1 MYSDKSVERECDNG
15 RTRAS
20 EPLAFSAQPRG
31 VHGCFAL
38 SPQDWTLDRL
48 MLTIYVWGGRRMLC
62 ARAPI
67 LLAVWCGPPDSDVTS
82 A

>member
-1 MYSDKSVERECDNG
+1 MYSDKIVERG
-15 RTRAS
+15 RDQCADPCFWTFFLSPTA
-20 EPLAFSAQPRG
+20 G

-38 SPQDWTLDRL
+38 STQDRTLDRL
-48 MLTIYVWGGRRMLC
+48 ILTINMWDDGRLRC

-67 LLAVWCGPPDSDVTS
+67 LLAPVVRP

>member
-1 MYSDKSVERECDNG
+1 MCANV

-20 EPLAFSAQPRG
+20 EPLPFSAQRRG

-38 SPQDWTLDRL
+38 SPQDWTFDRL
-48 MLTIYVWGGRRMLC
+48 MLTIYVWNDGRLRC

-67 LLAVWCGPPDSDVTS
+67 LLALWCGPPDSDVTS